1 MKLSYLEELLF
12 LQSDNTEAKVDKII
26 DLLKMKIE
34 EYKVD
39 TKVIQTIKQDINKK
53 LREDVIKRKMH
64 ELKKQLNDIE
74 ENNEDDDISS
84 EEQLS
89 KIFNSKK

>member
-1 MKLSYLEELLF
+1 
-12 LQSDNTEAKVDKII
+12 
-26 DLLKMKIE
+26 MKIE